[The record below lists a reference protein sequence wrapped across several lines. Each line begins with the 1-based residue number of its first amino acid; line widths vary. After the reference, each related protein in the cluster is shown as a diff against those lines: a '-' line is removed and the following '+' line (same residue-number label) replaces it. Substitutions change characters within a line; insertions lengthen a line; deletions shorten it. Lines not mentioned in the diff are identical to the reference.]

1 MLPAPIHSGSRHEH
15 IRPSADIVVDRNRD
29 VTDEIK
35 GILVPGA
42 VQHRKQAPQ
51 LLADPRP
58 IEHTQENEYKTT
70 QLRQAVEI
78 TISNGSTITF
88 NASTAATTTS
98 HEGDDCIRIEFL
110 VH

>member
-15 IRPSADIVVDRNRD
+15 IRPSADIVVDRNRN

-58 IEHTQENEYKTT
+58 FQHTQGNGYKTT
-70 QLRQAVEI
+70 QLRQAVDI

-88 NASTAATTTS
+88 HSSTAATTTS
-98 HEGDDCIRIEFL
+98 HDGDDCIRIEFL